1 MSNAPICP
9 CDRFVFPLAIANR
22 PGLSSI
28 AYRAGDFAAF
38 RHALLLPRAGEV
50 ELLQWRPSAKQDLA
64 VQMVEWWA
72 YVADIL
78 TFYNERIANQNY
90 LRTADLPESVN
101 RLIRVLGYR
110 PRPGIGAI
118 GTLAALL
125 AKQLPLQ
132 LPIGLQFQSKPGPG
146 QQPQIFELDADT
158 TINPPDATPVD
169 FAPDPSLFDSSGDSS
184 VLLAGAVSGIKQGDE
199 LLLLERGWAGGDDQN
214 WALVVVSAVTQ
225 QKDAHGKINTRI
237 AFDPPAP
244 ALPATAAVTDYRL
257 LKSNQFAR
265 PWQFA
270 NPSVTL
276 KSTSVDLDSI
286 VRAIKVG
293 DPVLFEIPG
302 SALQLVS
309 VSTYTE
315 VVWYANASPATPAS
329 QPLPPTV
336 PIPIPHSEIT
346 FTPAQPSFTPPLFL
360 FTPLQFGFVPPQF
373 IFLPPPPSK
382 WPLDKL
388 VVHYGWQDVGQLIAT
403 PASTLGTTAPSLAPT
418 PPATFPPANSV
429 PLMIEDAN
437 GFGESAFG
445 SVAGSPPAQ
454 MQLSG
459 LPDPAVD
466 LTPPLRVL
474 YGLMQ
479 VSRGKT
485 VTNEILGSGDAT
497 QAGQEFVL
505 QNSPL
510 TYLLGASSISG
521 QNYRSTLVVRVDG
534 IAWQEAPSFYGQAPD
549 AKVFVTRE
557 DENNQTHV
565 MFGDAING
573 ARLTSGVNNV
583 VATYR
588 FGSGAKSPPA
598 GSLTVI
604 LQPQPNL
611 KAVRNPVA
619 VGGGADP
626 DPPGQIRRY
635 APQSVLTFGRAIS
648 ADDYETVAAQAPG
661 VARARSYWVWDP
673 DQQRALVT
681 IYTGDDASAVTAART
696 AIALARDPNRP
707 VAVKLAT
714 AIPVRLGMT
723 LLFDPK
729 YDADAVIAGVRSAL
743 LDPQT
748 GQLGASLRI
757 GQTIYNSQIYQACLS
772 VPGAIAVHGLRFI
785 VLRHFVPLTLNRF
798 PGRFRIIPFPRPFGV
813 SDGVSERHFPG
824 VGRFFQLTDDNLTIT
839 PEAADNV
846 G

>member
-1 MSNAPICP
+1 MSNASICP
-9 CDRFVFPLAIANR
+9 CDRFVFPRAITNR
-22 PGLSSI
+22 PGLDSI
-28 AYRAGDFAAF
+28 AYRAGDFTTF
-38 RHALLLPRAGEV
+38 RHALLLPRAGEA
-50 ELLQWRPSAKQDLA
+50 ELLQWSPSAKQDLA

-72 YVADIL
+72 YLADIL
-78 TFYNERIANQNY
+78 TFYNERIANQDY

-110 PRPGIGAI
+110 PRPGIGAT

-125 AKQLPLQ
+125 SKQLPLQ
-132 LPIGLQFQSKPGPG
+132 LPKGLQFQSKPGPG

-158 TINPPDATPVD
+158 TINPPDAVSAD
-169 FAPDPSLFDSSGDSS
+169 PDPGSSLLQTDASGHSG
-184 VLLAGAVSGIKQGDE
+184 VLLAGAVSGIKHGDE
-199 LLLLERGWAGGDDQN
+199 LLLLERGWPADGTN
-214 WALVVVSAVTQ
+214 WALAVVTAVTQ
-225 QKDAHGKINTRI
+225 QKDAHGTINTRI

-244 ALPATAAVTDYRL
+244 VLPPDAVVTDYRL

-270 NPSVTL
+270 DPSVTL
-276 KSTSVDLDSI
+276 QPGQVDLDSI
-286 VRAIKVG
+286 TRGIKVG

-302 SALQLVS
+302 GSVGPFVVS
-309 VSTYTE
+309 VIGYTE
-315 VVWYANASPATPAS
+315 VVWYANASSVTPGTQPA
-329 QPLPPTV
+329 PPTV

-346 FTPAQPSFTPPLFL
+346 FTPSQPVFFTPP
-360 FTPLQFGFVPPQF
+360 P
-373 IFLPPPPSK
+373 IFLPFLPVSFAPNV
-382 WPLDKL
+382 PLDQL
-388 VVHYGWQDVGQLIAT
+388 EVRYGWQDVGQLIAT
-403 PASTLGTTAPSLAPT
+403 PASTLSTTAPSLLAT
-418 PPATFPPANSV
+418 PPATFPPANSLPV
-429 PLMIEDAN
+429 MIEDAN

-445 SVAGSPPAQ
+445 SATGSPPTKL
-454 MQLSG
+454 QLSG
-459 LPDPAVD
+459 LPDPAAD

-505 QNSPL
+505 KNSPL

-521 QNYRSTLVVRVDG
+521 QNYRSTLVIRVDG
-534 IAWQEAPSFYGQAPD
+534 IAWQEVPSFYGQAPD

-648 ADDYETVAAQAPG
+648 ADDYETIAAQAPG
-661 VARARSYWVWDP
+661 VARARSYWAWDP
-673 DQQRALVT
+673 GEQRALVT
-681 IYTGDDASAVTAART
+681 IYVGDDASAVTAART
-696 AIALARDPNRP
+696 AIALADDPNRP
-707 VAVKLAT
+707 VAVKPAT
-714 AIPVRLGMT
+714 PIPVGLGMT
-723 LLFDPK
+723 LLIDPK
-729 YDADAVIAGVRSAL
+729 YDAAAVIAGVRSAL

-748 GQLGASLRI
+748 GLLGASLRI
-757 GQTIYNSQIYQACLS
+757 GQTIYDSQIYQACLS
-772 VPGAIAVHGLRFI
+772 VTGAIAVHGLQFI
-785 VLRHFVPLTLNRF
+785 IVERFVPLILDRF
-798 PGRFRIIPFPRPFGV
+798 SGSFRIFPFPRPFPRPFGF
-813 SDGVSERHFPG
+813 SGGASESHFPG
-824 VGRFFQLTDDNLTIT
+824 VGGFFQVTDDNLVIA
-839 PEAADNV
+839 PEAADNA